1 MEAREVS
8 NFQKCG
14 GILLTLTTVFIHS
27 VPYLSPYPKWKG
39 DLEIGEETGKKT
51 VYVCEEKE
59 K

>member
-1 MEAREVS
+1 MS